1 MQEFLEKCVVSYWR
15 KKQKDWFLIFIFL
28 SLFLHIGV
36 LLPVF
41 LKDSHSVKETSVDD
55 HLVFIDD
62 PFHQQVVT
70 QKEFNQMEPAKPSRY
85 LSEQDKA
92 VEKEVQAVMKG
103 LFHQARQASVNPA
116 PTDLKKIQRQL
127 SSLSEELSNTIEA
140 PLKLE
145 LNESGKLSQTPDFL
159 PGVESGSHTLLNT
172 KEFTYYSF
180 FVRMKEQLYWR
191 WLKYFK
197 RDHSASLIS
206 LAQERQRLFST
217 YLYAVLSSDG
227 EMQDLMVVDSSGS
240 EVADTAALHAFLS
253 AAPFPNP
260 PGGLV
265 EADGFIHIR
274 QSFHIYVGSSVAE
287 NSFSKHTEQL

>member
-1 MQEFLEKCVVSYWR
+1 M
-15 KKQKDWFLIFIFL
+15 KKQKSWFLPFIFL

-41 LKDSHSVKETSVDD
+41 LKDSHSTKETSVDN

-62 PFHQQVVT
+62 PFHQQIVT
-70 QKEFNQMEPAKPSRY
+70 QEEFNRLEPAKPSRY

-92 VEKEVQAVMKG
+92 VEKEVQAMMKG
-103 LFHQARQASVNPA
+103 LFHQARQAAANPVPA
-116 PTDLKKIQRQL
+116 DSKKIQRQL
-127 SSLSEELSNTIEA
+127 SSLSEELSNTIKA
-140 PLKLE
+140 PLELE
-145 LNESGKLSQTPDFL
+145 LDELEKLSQTSDFL
-159 PGVESGSHTLLNT
+159 PGVKLGSHTLLNT

-180 FVRMKEQLYWR
+180 FVRLKEQLYWR

-197 RDHSASLIS
+197 RDHSDSLIS
-206 LAQERQRLFST
+206 LARERQRLFST

-260 PGGLV
+260 PEGLV
-265 EADGFIHIR
+265 EADGFIHIQ
-274 QSFHIYVGSSVAE
+274 QSFHIYVSSSVAE
-287 NSFSKHTEQL
+287 NPFSKHTEQL